1 MPSLGLKHVIT
12 IGCSAGGTEA
22 LRHLFMQRTVSK
34 DVAVIVVLHVGTV
47 SPDVLLDFLRVI
59 TSCPVNEAESQE
71 PVRGGQIY
79 FAPPGY
85 HLLVSPEGNF
95 ELNVDDPVNYSRPSI
110 DVLFE
115 TAAEA
120 FKEKVVGIVLTG
132 ANHDGA
138 AGAARIQSLGGQ
150 VLIQSPQESAHP
162 QMPMAAMEATRI
174 SRTYPLNELATY
186 LEQKG
191 LIAKTHQ

>member
-1 MPSLGLKHVIT
+1 MAAALKHIVT

-22 LRHLFMQRTVSK
+22 LRQLFLQRSVPSHVT
-34 DVAVIVVLHVGTV
+34 VIVVLHVGTV

-59 TSCPVNEAESQE
+59 TKCPVAEASSQE
-71 PVRGGQIY
+71 PVRGGHVY

-115 TAAEA
+115 SAAEA

-138 AGAARIQSLGGQ
+138 AGAAKILSLGGQ
-150 VLIQSPQESAHP
+150 VLIQSPEESAHP
-162 QMPMAAMEATRI
+162 QMPLAAMEATRI
-174 SRTYPLNELATY
+174 TRTYPLRELGAL

-191 LIAKTHQ
+191 LIQKSH

>member
-1 MPSLGLKHVIT
+1 MARALKHVLA

-22 LRHLFMQRTVSK
+22 LRHLFMRRIVPEN
-34 DVAVIVVLHVGTV
+34 VAVIVVLHVGTV
-47 SPDVLLDFLRVI
+47 SPDILLDFLRVI
-59 TSCPVNEAESQE
+59 TNCPVNEAESQE
-71 PVRGGQIY
+71 PILGGRIY

-115 TAAEA
+115 SAAEA
-120 FKEKVVGIVLTG
+120 FKEKVVAVVLTG

-138 AGAARIQSLGGQ
+138 AGAARIMALGGQ
-150 VLIQSPQESAHP
+150 VLIQSPNEAEHP
-162 QMPMAAMEATRI
+162 QMPLAAMEATRVKK
-174 SRTYPLNELATY
+174 SYFLNEMAAA

-191 LIAKTHQ
+191 LIEKKH

>member
-1 MPSLGLKHVIT
+1 MATAVDHVVT

-22 LRHLFMQRTVSK
+22 LRQLFQQRSVPSH
-34 DVAVIVVLHVGTV
+34 VAVIVVLHVGTT
-47 SPDVLLDFLRVI
+47 SPDVLLDFLRAI
-59 TSCPVNEAESQE
+59 TKCPVAEASSQE
-71 PVRGGQIY
+71 PVRGGHIY

-85 HLLVSPEGNF
+85 HLLVSPGGEF

-120 FKEKVVGIVLTG
+120 FREKVVGVVLTG

-138 AGAARIQSLGGQ
+138 AGAAKILSRGGQ
-150 VLIQSPQESAHP
+150 VLIQSPEEAAHP
-162 QMPMAAMEATRI
+162 QMPRAAMEATRI
-174 SRTYPLNELATY
+174 ARGYPLHELSAL
-186 LEQKG
+186 LERKG
-191 LIAKTHQ
+191 LLEKSH